1 MPSHPSADI
10 GHFGLV
16 IAHCL
21 YDRIVS
27 DMIFHMS
34 EQEQPLPVAV
44 VGVGRMGRHHARTYN
59 NLDLTKLVAVVDF
72 DEERAETVADEYGCK
87 AFTSVADLLEQ
98 CPEVQAVTVA
108 VPTQY
113 HADSAYP
120 LMEKGV
126 ACLIEKP
133 IASSVKEAV
142 ELAEFAKSHDALL
155 QVGHTERF
163 NPAVRAVAAMGMTP
177 RFLEV
182 TRVSPMTFRSLD
194 VGVVMDMMI
203 HDLDIVLSLVNQPI
217 VDVQA
222 VGICVMGEHE
232 DICDARL
239 TFKDGCVA
247 TLKGSRV
254 ALKTERRLR
263 LFSEDAYV
271 SLDYGSREGIVV
283 QKTANDAAL
292 DDVRTKLRG
301 GADLS
306 DVDYMDLVQI
316 DQLEMDLPADEAD
329 QLTAQAKAFVIA
341 IRSGTKPVVTA
352 EHGYAAVDAAE
363 RIVKAIKAHAWDGL
377 EKGQFE
383 GKP

>member
-1 MPSHPSADI
+1 
-10 GHFGLV
+10 
-16 IAHCL
+16 
-21 YDRIVS
+21 
-27 DMIFHMS
+27 
-34 EQEQPLPVAV
+34 
-44 VGVGRMGRHHARTYN
+44 MGRHHARTFN

-87 AFTSVADLLEQ
+87 AFTSVAQLLEN
-98 CPEVQAVTVA
+98 CPEVRAATVA
-108 VPTQY
+108 VPTKY

-126 ACLIEKP
+126 ACLVEKP
-133 IASSVKEAV
+133 IAGSVKEAAG
-142 ELAEFAKSHDALL
+142 LADYAKQQDCVL

-163 NPAVRAVAAMGMTP
+163 NPAVRGVAAMDITP

-203 HDLDIVLSLVNQPI
+203 HDLDVVLSLVGRPI
-217 VDVQA
+217 IDVQA
-222 VGICVMGEHE
+222 VGISVLGEHE

-239 TFKDGCVA
+239 TFEGGCVA

-283 QKTANDAAL
+283 QKTANAEAL
-292 DDVRTKLRG
+292 DDVRAKLQA

-306 DVDYMDLVQI
+306 DVNYMDLVTI
-316 DQLEMDLPADEAD
+316 DQLEMDIPADEAD
-329 QLTAQAKAFVIA
+329 QLTAQAKAFVNA

-352 EHGYAAVDAAE
+352 EQGYAAVDAAE
-363 RIVKAIKAHAWDGL
+363 RIVSAIQSHAWDGL
-377 EKGQFE
+377 GSSPFE
-383 GKP
+383 ENV

>member
-1 MPSHPSADI
+1 
-10 GHFGLV
+10 
-16 IAHCL
+16 
-21 YDRIVS
+21 
-27 DMIFHMS
+27 
-34 EQEQPLPVAV
+34 
-44 VGVGRMGRHHARTYN
+44 MGRHHARTFN

-72 DEERAETVADEYGCK
+72 NEERAETVADEYGCK
-87 AFTSVADLLEQ
+87 AFTSVQQLLEN
-98 CPEVQAVTVA
+98 CPEVRAATVA

-120 LMEKGV
+120 LMEKGI
-126 ACLIEKP
+126 ACLVEKP
-133 IASSVKEAV
+133 IAGSVKEAAG
-142 ELAEFAKSHDALL
+142 LADYAKQQDCVL

-163 NPAVRAVAAMGMTP
+163 NPAVRGVAAMDITP

-203 HDLDIVLSLVNQPI
+203 HDLDVVLSLVGRPI

-222 VGICVMGEHE
+222 VGISVLGEHE

-239 TFKDGCVA
+239 TFEGGCVA

-283 QKTANDAAL
+283 QKTANAEAL
-292 DDVRTKLRG
+292 DDVRAKLQA

-306 DVDYMDLVQI
+306 DVNYMDLVTI
-316 DQLEMDLPADEAD
+316 DQLEMDIPADEAD
-329 QLTAQAKAFVIA
+329 QLTAQAKAFVNA

-352 EHGYAAVDAAE
+352 EQGYAAVDAAE
-363 RIVKAIKAHAWDGL
+363 RIVSAIQSHAWDGL
-377 EKGQFE
+377 GASPFE
-383 GKP
+383 ENT

>member
-1 MPSHPSADI
+1 
-10 GHFGLV
+10 
-16 IAHCL
+16 
-21 YDRIVS
+21 
-27 DMIFHMS
+27 
-34 EQEQPLPVAV
+34 
-44 VGVGRMGRHHARTYN
+44 MGRHHARTFN

-87 AFTSVADLLEQ
+87 AYTSVAQLLEN
-98 CPEVQAVTVA
+98 CPEVRAATVA

-126 ACLIEKP
+126 ACLVEKP
-133 IASSVKEAV
+133 IAGSVKEAAG
-142 ELAEFAKSHDALL
+142 LADYAKQQDCVL

-163 NPAVRAVAAMGMTP
+163 NPAVRGVAAMDITP

-203 HDLDIVLSLVNQPI
+203 HDLDVVLSLVGRPI

-222 VGICVMGEHE
+222 VGISVLGEHE

-239 TFKDGCVA
+239 TFEGGCVA

-283 QKTANDAAL
+283 QKTANAEAL
-292 DDVRTKLRG
+292 DDVRAKLQA

-306 DVDYMDLVQI
+306 DVNYMDLVTI
-316 DQLEMDLPADEAD
+316 DQLEMDIPADEAD
-329 QLTAQAKAFVIA
+329 QLTAQAKAFVNA

-352 EHGYAAVDAAE
+352 EQGYAAVDAAE
-363 RIVKAIKAHAWDGL
+363 RIVSAIQSHAWDGL
-377 EKGQFE
+377 GSSPFE
-383 GKP
+383 ENA

>member
-1 MPSHPSADI
+1 M
-10 GHFGLV
+10 
-16 IAHCL
+16 
-21 YDRIVS
+21 
-27 DMIFHMS
+27 
-34 EQEQPLPVAV
+34 PVAV

-59 NLDLTKLVAVVDF
+59 NLDLAKLVAVVDF
-72 DEERAETVADEYGCK
+72 DEERAETVADEYGCR
-87 AFTSVADLLEQ
+87 AFNSVGELLEQ
-98 CPEVQAVTVA
+98 CPEVKAVTVA
-108 VPTQY
+108 VPTKY

-126 ACLIEKP
+126 ACLVEKP
-133 IASSVKEAV
+133 IAGSVKEAV
-142 ELAEFAKSHDALL
+142 ELADFAKTHDCVL

-163 NPAVRAVAAMGMTP
+163 NPAVRAVAAMGITP

-203 HDLDIVLSLVNQPI
+203 HDLDVVLSLVGRPI
-217 VDVQA
+217 VGVQA
-222 VGICVMGEHE
+222 VGISVLGDKE

-239 TFKDGCVA
+239 TFEGGCVA

-283 QKTANDAAL
+283 RKTANAQAL
-292 DDVRTKLRG
+292 DDVRAKLQD

-306 DVDYMDLVQI
+306 DVNYMDLVKI
-316 DQLEMDLPADEAD
+316 DQLEMDIPADEAD
-329 QLTAQAKAFVIA
+329 QLTAQAKAFVNA
-341 IRSGTKPVVTA
+341 IRSGTRPVVTA
-352 EHGYAAVDAAE
+352 EQGYAAVDAAE
-363 RIVKAIKAHAWDGL
+363 RIVKAVDAHAWDGI
-377 EKGQFE
+377 GSSPF
-383 GKP
+383 

>member
-1 MPSHPSADI
+1 M
-10 GHFGLV
+10 
-16 IAHCL
+16 
-21 YDRIVS
+21 
-27 DMIFHMS
+27 
-34 EQEQPLPVAV
+34 PVAV
-44 VGVGRMGRHHARTYN
+44 VGVGRMGRHHARTFN

-87 AFTSVADLLEQ
+87 AYTSVAQLLEN
-98 CPEVQAVTVA
+98 CPEVRAATVA

-126 ACLIEKP
+126 ACLVEKP
-133 IASSVKEAV
+133 IAGSVKEAAG
-142 ELAEFAKSHDALL
+142 LADYAKQQDCVL

-163 NPAVRAVAAMGMTP
+163 NPAVRGVAAMDITP

-203 HDLDIVLSLVNQPI
+203 HDLDVVLSLVGRPI

-222 VGICVMGEHE
+222 VGISVLGEHE

-239 TFKDGCVA
+239 TFEGGCVA

-283 QKTANDAAL
+283 QKTANAEAL
-292 DDVRTKLRG
+292 DDVRAKLQA

-306 DVDYMDLVQI
+306 DVNYMDLVTI
-316 DQLEMDLPADEAD
+316 DQLEMDIPADEAD
-329 QLTAQAKAFVIA
+329 QLTAQAKAFVNA

-352 EHGYAAVDAAE
+352 EQGYAAVDAAE
-363 RIVKAIKAHAWDGL
+363 RIVSAIQSHAWDGL
-377 EKGQFE
+377 GSSPFE
-383 GKP
+383 ENA

>member
-1 MPSHPSADI
+1 
-10 GHFGLV
+10 
-16 IAHCL
+16 
-21 YDRIVS
+21 
-27 DMIFHMS
+27 
-34 EQEQPLPVAV
+34 
-44 VGVGRMGRHHARTYN
+44 MGRHHARTYN
-59 NLDLTKLVAVVDF
+59 NLDLTELVAVVDF

-87 AFTSVADLLEQ
+87 AFTSVADLLAQ
-98 CPEVQAVTVA
+98 CPEVKAATVA

-113 HADSAYP
+113 HADSTYP
-120 LMEKGV
+120 LMKNGV
-126 ACLIEKP
+126 ACLVEKP
-133 IASSVKEAV
+133 LAGSVNEAV
-142 ELAEFAKSHDALL
+142 ELAEFAKNKGCVL

-163 NPAVRAVAAMGMTP
+163 NPAVRAVAAMDITP

-203 HDLDIVLSLVNQPI
+203 HDLDVVLSLVGRPI

-222 VGICVMGEHE
+222 VGISVLGENE

-239 TFKDGCVA
+239 TFEGGCVA

-283 QKTANDAAL
+283 RKTANAEAL
-292 DDVRTKLRG
+292 EDVRDKLRD

-306 DVDYMDLVQI
+306 DLNYMDLVKI
-316 DQLEMDLPADEAD
+316 DQLTMDLPADEAD
-329 QLTAQAKAFVIA
+329 QLTAQAKAFVNA
-341 IRSGTKPVVTA
+341 IRAGTKPIVTA
-352 EHGYAAVDAAE
+352 EQGYAAVDAAE
-363 RIVKAIKAHAWDGL
+363 RIVKAINAHAWDGL
-377 EKGQFE
+377 GSSPFQDNA
-383 GKP
+383 

>member
-1 MPSHPSADI
+1 
-10 GHFGLV
+10 
-16 IAHCL
+16 
-21 YDRIVS
+21 
-27 DMIFHMS
+27 
-34 EQEQPLPVAV
+34 
-44 VGVGRMGRHHARTYN
+44 MGRHHARTFN

-87 AFTSVADLLEQ
+87 AFTSVAQLLEN
-98 CPEVQAVTVA
+98 CPEVRAATVA
-108 VPTQY
+108 VPTKY

-126 ACLIEKP
+126 ACLVEKP
-133 IASSVKEAV
+133 IAGSVKEAAG
-142 ELAEFAKSHDALL
+142 LADYAKQQDCVL

-163 NPAVRAVAAMGMTP
+163 NPAVRGVAAMDITP

-194 VGVVMDMMI
+194 IGVVMDMMI
-203 HDLDIVLSLVNQPI
+203 HDLDVVLSLVGRPI
-217 VDVQA
+217 IDVQA
-222 VGICVMGEHE
+222 VGISVLGEHE

-239 TFKDGCVA
+239 TFEGGCVA

-283 QKTANDAAL
+283 QKTANAEAL
-292 DDVRTKLRG
+292 DDVRAKLQA

-306 DVDYMDLVQI
+306 DVNYMDLVTI
-316 DQLEMDLPADEAD
+316 DQLEMDIPADEAD
-329 QLTAQAKAFVIA
+329 QLTAQAKAFVNA

-352 EHGYAAVDAAE
+352 EQGYAAVDAAE
-363 RIVKAIKAHAWDGL
+363 RIVSAIQSHAWDGL
-377 EKGQFE
+377 GSSPFE
-383 GKP
+383 ENA

>member
-1 MPSHPSADI
+1 M
-10 GHFGLV
+10 
-16 IAHCL
+16 
-21 YDRIVS
+21 
-27 DMIFHMS
+27 
-34 EQEQPLPVAV
+34 PVAV

-59 NLDLTKLVAVVDF
+59 NLDLARLVAVVDF

-87 AFTSVADLLEQ
+87 AFTSVSDMIKQ
-98 CPEVQAVTVA
+98 CPEVQAATVA

-113 HADSAYP
+113 HAPSAYP
-120 LMEKGV
+120 LIEKGV

-133 IASSVKEAV
+133 IAGSVQEAA
-142 ELAEFAKSHDALL
+142 ELAEFAKQHQCVL

-163 NPAVRAVAAMGMTP
+163 NPAVRAVSAMPITP
-177 RFLEV
+177 RFIEV
-182 TRVSPMTFRSLD
+182 SRVSPMTFRSLD

-203 HDLDIVLSLVNQPI
+203 HDLDVVLSLVGRPI

-222 VGICVMGEHE
+222 VGISVLGENE

-239 TFKDGCVA
+239 TFEGGCVA

-283 QKTANDAAL
+283 RKTANAESLQDL
-292 DDVRTKLRG
+292 REKLSD

-306 DVDYMDLVQI
+306 DVNYMDLVNV
-316 DQLEMDLPADEAD
+316 DQLTMDLPEGEED
-329 QLTAQAKAFVIA
+329 QLTAQATAFINA
-341 IRSGTKPVVTA
+341 IRSGTSPVVTA
-352 EHGYAAVDAAE
+352 QQGYAAVDAAE
-363 RIVKAIKAHAWDGL
+363 RIVQSINQHAWEGL
-377 EKGQFE
+377 EKDTFE
-383 GKP
+383 GRP

>member
-1 MPSHPSADI
+1 M
-10 GHFGLV
+10 
-16 IAHCL
+16 
-21 YDRIVS
+21 
-27 DMIFHMS
+27 
-34 EQEQPLPVAV
+34 PVAV
-44 VGVGRMGRHHARTYN
+44 VGVGRMGRHHARTFN

-87 AFTSVADLLEQ
+87 AFTSVAQLLEN
-98 CPEVQAVTVA
+98 CPEVRAATVA

-126 ACLIEKP
+126 ACLVEKP
-133 IASSVKEAV
+133 IAGSVKEAAG
-142 ELAEFAKSHDALL
+142 LADYAKQQDCVL

-163 NPAVRAVAAMGMTP
+163 NPAVRGVAAMDITP

-203 HDLDIVLSLVNQPI
+203 HDLDVVLSLVGRPI

-222 VGICVMGEHE
+222 VGISVLGEHE

-239 TFKDGCVA
+239 TFEGGCVA

-283 QKTANDAAL
+283 QKTANAEAL
-292 DDVRTKLRG
+292 DDVRAKLQA

-306 DVDYMDLVQI
+306 DVNYMDLVTI
-316 DQLEMDLPADEAD
+316 DQLEMDIPADEAD
-329 QLTAQAKAFVIA
+329 QLTAQAKAFVNA

-352 EHGYAAVDAAE
+352 EQGYAAVDAAE
-363 RIVKAIKAHAWDGL
+363 RIVSAIQSHAWDGL
-377 EKGQFE
+377 GASPFE
-383 GKP
+383 ENA

>member
-1 MPSHPSADI
+1 MTEID
-10 GHFGLV
+10 
-16 IAHCL
+16 
-21 YDRIVS
+21 
-27 DMIFHMS
+27 
-34 EQEQPLPVAV
+34 QPMPVAV
-44 VGVGRMGRHHARTYN
+44 VGVGRMGRHHARTFN

-87 AFTSVADLLEQ
+87 AFTSVAQLLEN
-98 CPEVQAVTVA
+98 CPEVRAATVA

-126 ACLIEKP
+126 ACLVEKP
-133 IASSVKEAV
+133 IAGSVKEAAG
-142 ELAEFAKSHDALL
+142 LADYAKQQDCVL

-163 NPAVRAVAAMGMTP
+163 NPAVRGVAAMDITP

-203 HDLDIVLSLVNQPI
+203 HDLDVVLSLVGRPI

-222 VGICVMGEHE
+222 VGISVLGEHE

-239 TFKDGCVA
+239 TFEGGCVA

-283 QKTANDAAL
+283 QKTANAEAL
-292 DDVRTKLRG
+292 DDVRAKLQA

-306 DVDYMDLVQI
+306 DVNYMDLVTI
-316 DQLEMDLPADEAD
+316 DQLEMDIPADEAD
-329 QLTAQAKAFVIA
+329 QLTAQAKAFVNA

-352 EHGYAAVDAAE
+352 EQGYAAVDAAE
-363 RIVKAIKAHAWDGL
+363 RIVSAIQSHAWDGL
-377 EKGQFE
+377 GSSPFE
-383 GKP
+383 ENA

>member
-1 MPSHPSADI
+1 M
-10 GHFGLV
+10 
-16 IAHCL
+16 
-21 YDRIVS
+21 
-27 DMIFHMS
+27 
-34 EQEQPLPVAV
+34 PVAV

-59 NLDLTKLVAVVDF
+59 NLDLTRLVAVVDF

-87 AFTSVADLLEQ
+87 AFTSVEALLET
-98 CPEVQAVTVA
+98 CPEVRAVTVA

-113 HADSAYP
+113 HAASAYP

-126 ACLIEKP
+126 ACLVEKP
-133 IASSVKEAV
+133 IAGSVKEAV
-142 ELAEFAKSHDALL
+142 ELADFAKTHDCVL

-163 NPAVRAVAAMGMTP
+163 NPAVRAVAAMDITP

-203 HDLDIVLSLVNQPI
+203 HDLDVVLSLVGRPI
-217 VDVQA
+217 IDVQA
-222 VGICVMGEHE
+222 VGISVLGEKE
-232 DICDARL
+232 DICDTRL
-239 TFKDGCVA
+239 TFEGGCVA

-283 QKTANDAAL
+283 RKTANAAAL
-292 DDVRTKLRG
+292 DDVRNKLSA

-306 DVDYMDLVQI
+306 DLDYMDLVKI

-329 QLTAQAKAFVIA
+329 QLTAQAKAFVNA
-341 IRSGTKPVVTA
+341 IYSGTKPVVTA
-352 EHGYAAVDAAE
+352 EQGYAAVDAAE
-363 RIVKAIKAHAWDGL
+363 RIVNAIAAHAW
-377 EKGQFE
+377 E
-383 GKP
+383 GIENSPF